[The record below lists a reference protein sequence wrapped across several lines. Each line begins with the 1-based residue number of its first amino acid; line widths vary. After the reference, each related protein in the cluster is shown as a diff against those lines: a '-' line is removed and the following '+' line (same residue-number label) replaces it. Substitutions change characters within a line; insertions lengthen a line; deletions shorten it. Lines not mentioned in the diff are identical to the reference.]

1 MIILNYL
8 TLWKLWCH
16 NVWKK
21 KCSCSWCNPLGF
33 SILLFP
39 INFFKYTY
47 LDIIIIL
54 FCVGRRR
61 VGGVTQFPLAMDNFG
76 FFFGNQNFY
85 HWHLKIMLIL
95 FLFNQLKSAAFL
107 IWKAFYFWKEM
118 SSPLLPLPSPPHIP
132 FFLFL
137 LLLPSFS
144 LLSHLL
150 RFNFFSSSST
160 SPSIDYPLSC
170 SLPCGKGE
178 LRPIASGDAWSWSPF
193 NVSIRAAI
201 QTAEWKLL
209 TGDPGQYSHAIKRNT
224 VKEIIY
230 HCHLWPR
237 LSEYNLTT
245 YHRLAL
251 SYNVNRVRANSTA
264 QMWGRAV
271 NRT

>member
-150 RFNFFSSSST
+150 RFNFFSTFLLFLSSPIFFGLTSSPPLPLLHPLIILCPVLSHVIKVNSKQLPVETLGHGLLST
-160 SPSIDYPLSC
+160 CPFVLPFKPLSGSC
-170 SLPCGKGE
+170 WLE
-178 LRPIASGDAWSWSPF
+178 TR
-193 NVSIRAAI
+193 VSI
-201 QTAEWKLL
+201 L
-209 TGDPGQYSHAIKRNT
+209 TQ
-224 VKEIIY
+224 
-230 HCHLWPR
+230 
-237 LSEYNLTT
+237 
-245 YHRLAL
+245 
-251 SYNVNRVRANSTA
+251 
-264 QMWGRAV
+264 
-271 NRT
+271 